1 MRKNFQTGYT
11 LIEIMIVVVIIAILA
26 AIAMPIYSSY
36 AERSRRVDGMSLLM
50 DCQQKM
56 ERYYSVN
63 NTYVG
68 ATIGAAA
75 ADTCVPSSAQ
85 GFYVV
90 SFSANPNADSYVL
103 QATPQG
109 IQANDSKCGSYSLS
123 AAGVK
128 GVVNASQTAAQCWR

>member
-1 MRKNFQTGYT
+1 MNKFQNGFT
-11 LIEIMIVVVIIAILA
+11 LIEIMIVVIIVSILA
-26 AIAMPIYSSY
+26 AIAVPIYSSY
-36 AERSRRVDGMSLLM
+36 VERSRRVDAMGLLM

-75 ADTCVPSSAQ
+75 TDTCVPSSAQ